1 MKKSIIKLIVFVALF
16 VLFFAFSALV
26 LTFYWNKEEK
36 IKNSQDYVIMGTPCS
51 CIFQC
56 KFIYGIKDGVI
67 SELDIRKEEDKSNI
81 YEVVLKNENDKYS
94 NNKYKDYKYNANTY
108 KEKDVKVFDNIV
120 ALANE
125 KYHYPLIYQFIV
137 TDKGYYIHASLR
149 EGDKDEYG
157 FYKEKQGI
165 YKYDE
170 ENNSLSFL
178 IELDTCD
185 EVDYFHE
192 K

>member
-1 MKKSIIKLIVFVALF
+1 MKKSIITLIVFIAL
-16 VLFFAFSALV
+16 LAFIFIYS
-26 LTFYWNKEEK
+26 WNKEEK

-56 KFIYGIKDGVI
+56 KFIYGIKDGEI
-67 SELDIRKEEDKSNI
+67 SELNIKKEEDKSNI
-81 YEVVLKNENDKYS
+81 YEVVLKDENDKYS
-94 NNKYKDYKYNANTY
+94 NNEYMDYKYIASTY
-108 KEKDVKVFDNIV
+108 KEKDVKAFDNIV

-170 ENNSLSFL
+170 EKNSLSFL
-178 IELDTCD
+178 IELNICD